1 MGAPLPGDAP
11 SLKTLREH
19 IKSNPLMIIMKLMG
33 YKIQN
38 EIISKNSKITVIAFF
53 SSYKVTMLVTVD
65 TYRTSR
71 LHLGV
76 TWSMSGS
83 GLDCIW
89 RLSGQHLEA
98 ASTA

>member
-1 MGAPLPGDAP
+1 MVWLDI
-11 SLKTLREH
+11 SLVADSANLV
-19 IKSNPLMIIMKLMG
+19 MIIMKLMA

-38 EIISKNSKITVIAFF
+38 AIISKNSKITVIIFF
-53 SSYKVTMLVTVD
+53 LFRVCVLVNVWVTLD

-89 RLSGQHLEA
+89 RLSGQHLEVA
-98 ASTA
+98 